1 MMSVYRLAEE
11 YRDVETPEGLQ
22 IGPIRLP
29 VAHTYGQIRGVE
41 GIKLFSPSN
50 ALMSCDIRE
59 PPPSPPNS
67 LDLDNEHDYIMNKA
81 LRSYKLHRDKEK
93 AENRQRH
100 LRSACLKRWK
110 TPEQPRNIQSAGSER
125 TRPVLVP
132 KDAINEVRDANISE
146 EDMKVNNKK
155 SLDLNKVNVGRI
167 LELNRI
173 TVGSSRM
180 ADKSNRKYAGGSR
193 MADQSPSPTK
203 SASFQ
208 RRNTTS
214 QQWYSQSVPNTSY
227 INNHMRLVNGHQS
240 RHSHNSKV
248 PRSASS
254 ARSDTSSRP
263 ESETHFNS
271 NDGGI
276 FLPNRPKHEYF
287 VIHPEWVSESMT
299 IQKLSLSER
308 KPTYASK
315 TMTWPGRRCRSA
327 PPTKFRNPITWN
339 VVDSET

>member
-1 MMSVYRLAEE
+1 MDGCVEMSFPPLLC
-11 YRDVETPEGLQ
+11 RDRYSKWLEQLKVTPEGLQ

-29 VAHTYGQIRGVE
+29 VAHTY
-41 GIKLFSPSN
+41 
-50 ALMSCDIRE
+50 
-59 PPPSPPNS
+59 
-67 LDLDNEHDYIMNKA
+67 DLDNEHDYIMNKA

-100 LRSACLKRWK
+100 LRSACVKRWK

>member
-11 YRDVETPEGLQ
+11 YRDVETPDGLQ
-22 IGPIRLP
+22 IGPIRIP
-29 VAHTYGQIRGVE
+29 VAHTYGPIRGVE
-41 GIKLFSPSN
+41 GIKLCSPSKE
-50 ALMSCDIRE
+50 LMTYDNRE

-110 TPEQPRNIQSAGSER
+110 TPEPPRNIQSAGSER

-146 EDMKVNNKK
+146 EDMKVKNKK
-155 SLDLNKVNVGRI
+155 SLDLNKVNVGRVF
-167 LELNRI
+167 ELNRI
-173 TVGSSRM
+173 TVGV
-180 ADKSNRKYAGGSR
+180 SR

-208 RRNTTS
+208 RRNKTS

-227 INNHMRLVNGHQS
+227 INNHMRLYNGQGNSGHQS

-248 PRSASS
+248 PRSAST

-263 ESETHFNS
+263 ESATHFNS

-276 FLPNRPKHEYF
+276 FLPNRPKHDYF
-287 VIHPEWVSESMT
+287 VIDPEWVSESLT

-308 KPTYASK
+308 KPTYATR
-315 TMTWPGRRCRSA
+315 TMTWPGRRCKSA
-327 PPTKFRNPITWN
+327 PPSKCRNPITWN
-339 VVDSET
+339 VVDSES